1 MLKAEIKKIES
12 EKGVRSTLS
21 RGSSGTGSHKLAP
34 IAGTPSAE
42 LSKIQGE
49 NGRLRN

>member
-21 RGSSGTGSHKLAP
+21 RGSQGGATKLAP

-42 LSKIQGE
+42 L
-49 NGRLRN
+49 